1 MKYYFIW
8 LKPWYKLYHCIIKKV
23 LNNWTTE
30 ILTDN
35 NEIMIIDSKRLKK
48 CK

>member
-1 MKYYFIW
+1 MTHYFIW
-8 LKPWYKLYHCIIKKV
+8 LKPWYKLYHCFIIKV

-30 ILTDN
+30 IKTID
-35 NEIMIIDSKRLKK
+35 NEIMFIDSKRLKK